1 MKTSLNFI
9 KDFVK
14 IDDSIEELY
23 KLLSFKV
30 IEVEEYYKLVDATN
44 LTIGHINECI
54 MHPDSDHL
62 HICQVDLGDK
72 VEQIVCGAPNCTA
85 GINVVV
91 AKDGAVL
98 PGNFKIKKSKV
109 RGVESN
115 GMCCSLQELG
125 IEEKYVPEEF
135 KNGIVILGD
144 DAKAGED
151 PLKYLGLDDVVIE
164 TGLTPNRGD
173 LLSHLG
179 VAYDIAAAKGTTV
192 NYKAPVMK
200 NAKAS
205 DLSVKVETENC
216 YAYYARK
223 INNITIKESP
233 WWLKGRLI
241 ACGIRPIN
249 NIVDITNY
257 VMLEL
262 GTPLHAFDADII
274 GNNIVVRNAK
284 ENEHTTT
291 LDEIDRELKES
302 DVVITDGSEVIAI
315 GGVMGCLKSGIN
327 ENTRNIILEAA
338 YFAPTAIRKT
348 ASRLNLHSEASMRYE
363 RIVDPSRI
371 TLALDRATELFG
383 LLAGGDIDN
392 AYSCVDNLNKDDKEI
407 KIEINKIKSYL
418 GINVSEAEVEKI
430 FKNLGFK
437 VTNNNGLFTVLV
449 PTRRVDISTSQD
461 LEEEIARMYGYD
473 NIPSTLP
480 STNSKGALNEKQKI
494 IRSIRHF
501 LAGLGLMEVV
511 NYSLINKNDLC
522 KFGDFKDE
530 ISLLMPMTTDRE
542 TLRQTL
548 IGSIVEDLRYN
559 SARQQND
566 LAIFEIGKGY
576 NTNGEYDLV
585 ACGIKGLFNSSIW
598 QGKKTMSDFYLL
610 KGILEQLLAYI
621 GIDATFVKGVNN
633 GLHNGQTAFVMAGNT
648 KIGVIGG
655 LHPLILKENDID
667 NGYVCELN
675 LTEILKIR
683 NAKHTYK
690 PISKFPT
697 VSRDIA
703 ILINKDVPA
712 SDIVALIK
720 QTAKKLVNIEIFD
733 VYQGDK
739 IDSNMKSIAI
749 SLEFQDTEK
758 TLTSEDVD
766 KFINQILKRLDFTY
780 QAKLR
785 S

>member
-1 MKTSLNFI
+1 MKTSLNFV

-14 IDDSIEELY
+14 IDETNEELY

-30 IEVEEYYKLVDATN
+30 IEIEEYYKLVNATN
-44 LTIGHINECI
+44 LTIGHINECV

-62 HICQVDLGDK
+62 HVCQIDLGDK

-151 PLKYLGLDDVVIE
+151 PLKYLGLDDTVFE
-164 TGLTPNRGD
+164 LGLTPNRGD

-179 VAYDIAAAKGTTV
+179 VAYDIAAAKNTKV
-192 NYKAPVMK
+192 EYDFPVMT
-200 NAKAS
+200 NARPS

-223 INNITIKESP
+223 IENITIKESP

-249 NIVDITNY
+249 NVVDITNY

-284 ENEHTTT
+284 EGEKTTT
-291 LDEIDRELKES
+291 LDEIERELKPS
-302 DVVITDGSEVIAI
+302 DVVITDGKEVIAI
-315 GGVMGCLKSGIN
+315 GGVMGCAKSGIN
-327 ENTRNIILEAA
+327 ENTKNIILESA

-348 ASRLNLHSEASMRYE
+348 ASRLNLQSEASMRYE
-363 RIVDPSRI
+363 RIVDPSRT

-383 LLAGGDIDN
+383 LLADGDIDN
-392 AYSCVDNLNKDDKEI
+392 GFACVDNLNKSDKEI
-407 KIEINKIKSYL
+407 TIEINKIKSYL
-418 GINVSEAEVEKI
+418 GIDITEAKVEEI
-430 FKNLGFK
+430 FNALGFK
-437 VTNNNGLFTVLV
+437 VTNKNGLFTVLV
-449 PTRRVDISTSQD
+449 PSRRVDITNSQD

-480 STNSKGALNEKQKI
+480 NTNSKGALNEKQKLV
-494 IRSIRHF
+494 RSIRHF

-511 NYSLINKNDLC
+511 NYSLINKNDLN
-522 KFGDFKDE
+522 KFGEFSNE
-530 ISLLMPMTTDRE
+530 ISLLMPMTSDRE

-548 IGSIVEDLRYN
+548 LNSIVEDLKYN
-559 SARQQND
+559 SARQQQD

-585 ACGIKGLFNSSIW
+585 AVGIKGLFNSNLW
-598 QGKKTMSDFYLL
+598 QGKKQIADFYLL
-610 KGILEQLLAYI
+610 KGILEQLLSYI
-621 GIDATFVKGVNN
+621 GIDVTFVKGVNN
-633 GLHNGQTAFVMAGNT
+633 GLHNGQTAFVMVGNT
-648 KIGVIGG
+648 RIGVIGA
-655 LHPLILKENDID
+655 LHPVILKENDITD
-667 NGYVCELN
+667 GFVFELN
-675 LTEILKIR
+675 LTEIYKLR
-683 NAKHTYK
+683 NVKNNYK

-703 ILINKDVPA
+703 ILINKEVPS
-712 SDIVALIK
+712 SDIIALIK
-720 QTAKKLVNIEIFD
+720 QTAKKLVNINIFD
-733 VYQGDK
+733 VYEGEK
-739 IDSNMKSIAI
+739 IDPNMKSIAI

>member
-1 MKTSLNFI
+1 MKTSLNFV

-14 IDDSIEELY
+14 IDETNEELY
-23 KLLSFKV
+23 KLMSFKV
-30 IEVEEYYKLVDATN
+30 IEIEEYYKLVNATN
-44 LTIGHINECI
+44 LTIGHINECV

-72 VEQIVCGAPNCTA
+72 VEQIVCGAPNCRA

-151 PLKYLGLDDVVIE
+151 PLKYLGLDDTVFE

-179 VAYDIAAAKGTTV
+179 VAYDIAAAKGIKV

-200 NAKAS
+200 NSKPS
-205 DLSVKVETENC
+205 DLSVKIDTENC

-249 NIVDITNY
+249 NVVDITNY

-274 GNNIVVRNAK
+274 GNNIVVRNAYDK
-284 ENEHTTT
+284 EVMTT
-291 LDEIDRELKES
+291 LDEIDRELLPT
-302 DVVITDGSEVIAI
+302 DVVITNGSEPIAI
-315 GGVMGCLKSGIN
+315 GGVMGGLKSGIN
-327 ENTRNIILEAA
+327 ENTKNIILESA
-338 YFAPTAIRKT
+338 YFNPTAIRKT

-383 LLAGGDIDN
+383 LLADGMIDN
-392 AYSCVDNLNKDDKEI
+392 AYTSVDNLNKSDKEI
-407 KIEINKIKSYL
+407 NIELNKIKNYL
-418 GINVSEAEVEKI
+418 GINITSEQVEKI
-430 FKNLGFK
+430 FKDLDFK
-437 VTNNNGLFTVLV
+437 VEAKNGSFKVFV

-461 LEEEIARMYGYD
+461 LEEEIARMYGYE

-480 STNSKGALNEKQKI
+480 NTNSKGALNEKQKLV
-494 IRSIRHF
+494 RSIRHF
-501 LAGLGLMEVV
+501 LAGMGLMEVV
-511 NYSLINKNDLC
+511 NYSLINKNDLN
-522 KFGDFKDE
+522 KFGEFKDE
-530 ISLLMPMTTDRE
+530 ISLLMPMTSDRE

-548 IGSIVEDLRYN
+548 LNSIVEDLRYN
-559 SARQQND
+559 SARQQQD

-576 NTNGEYDLV
+576 NTNSEYDLLAV
-585 ACGIKGLFNSSIW
+585 GIKGIFNSSLW
-598 QGKKTMSDFYLL
+598 QGKKMQADFYLL
-610 KGILEQLLAYI
+610 KGILEQLLSYI
-621 GIDATFVKGVNN
+621 GVDVTFVKGVNN

-648 KIGVIGG
+648 KLGVIGA
-655 LHPLILKENDID
+655 LHPQILKENDITD
-667 NGYVCELN
+667 GFVFELN
-675 LTEILKIR
+675 LTEIYKIR
-683 NAKHTYK
+683 NIKNNYK

-703 ILINKDVPA
+703 ILIDKNVAA

-720 QTAKKLVNIEIFD
+720 QTAKKLVDINIFD

-739 IDSNMKSIAI
+739 IDPNLKSIAI
-749 SLEFQDTEK
+749 SLEFQDNEK